1 MGVGGGYG
9 GWGSGWGERE
19 ERDGVLE
26 GKRGVEMACDG
37 LMIGLRSSDGLKT
50 SDKGENRFTFA
61 MGLVIT
67 WDEVRGWKELRV

>member
-1 MGVGGGYG
+1 
-9 GWGSGWGERE
+9 
-19 ERDGVLE
+19 LE